1 MTEPSLRIPPG
12 PPTLAAPTLRV
23 LPDTRAAARA
33 VAPARRPVHVAV
45 ALGVTASMYAVSL
58 AGVTALQA
66 GSDARLA
73 AERAPAAAAVVALRS
88 SHDRLEAELA
98 RIAAGLD
105 GAAASYGRVTDDIA
119 GHESALAMLR
129 ERVAA
134 VEGSA
139 AALRV
144 PAVSRL
150 PTISSRTVY
159 VSARPVTNACTA
171 ASGKTC

>member
-1 MTEPSLRIPPG
+1 
-12 PPTLAAPTLRV
+12 
-23 LPDTRAAARA
+23 
-33 VAPARRPVHVAV
+33 VAV
-45 ALGVTASMYAVSL
+45 AFGVTAGVYAVSL

-66 GSDARLA
+66 GTNNRLA
-73 AERAPAAAAVVALRS
+73 AERAPAAAAVDALRAS
-88 SHDRLEAELA
+88 RDQTEVELA
-98 RIAAGLD
+98 RIAAGFD
-105 GAAASYGRVTDDIA
+105 VTAASYRHVADDIA
-119 GHESALAMLR
+119 AHEAALTMLG

-159 VSARPVTNACTA
+159 VSARPATNACTA